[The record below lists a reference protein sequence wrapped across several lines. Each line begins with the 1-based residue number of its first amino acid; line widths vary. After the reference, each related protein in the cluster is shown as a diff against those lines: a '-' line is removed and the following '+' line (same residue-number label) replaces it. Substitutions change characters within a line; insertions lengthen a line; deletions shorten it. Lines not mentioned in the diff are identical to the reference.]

1 MIRSITIT
9 NYLDESIELELA
21 KPEKSGFV
29 VKSITGLGPSQASIN
44 TTEVATNDGSIYNS
58 SRLSSR
64 NIVLTLAFLPNDTIE
79 TTRQLSYKYFPVKK
93 KLTFRVD
100 TDNRQ
105 AEVEGY
111 VESNEPTIFSEEE
124 GTTISI
130 ICPDPYFYSVS
141 DLEKDTTVFYG
152 IEPNFEFPFANESL
166 TSNKLMIG
174 SIQRKS
180 ENVVVYNGDAEI
192 GITITIHAVGTA
204 SNIAIYNSR
213 TQEAM
218 KIDTDK
224 IKKITGS
231 GIVFG
236 DDIIISTVRGNKSI
250 KLQRSGKST
259 NILNCLDKNTDWFQL
274 TKGDNVFAY
283 TADEGSSN
291 LQFKIENR
299 VAFEGV

>member
-44 TTEVATNDGSIYNS
+44 TTEVATNDGSVFNS

-64 NIVLTLAFLPNDTIE
+64 NIVLSLVFLPNDTIE

-93 KLTFRVD
+93 RLTFRVN

-152 IEPNFEFPFANESL
+152 MEPKFEFPFSNESL
-166 TSNKLMIG
+166 TSNKLIMG

-180 ENVVVYNGDAEI
+180 ENVVAYDGDAEI
-192 GITITIHAVGTA
+192 GITITIHAIGAA

-213 TQEAM
+213 TREVM

>member
-1 MIRSITIT
+1 M
-9 NYLDESIELELA
+9 
-21 KPEKSGFV
+21 
-29 VKSITGLGPSQASIN
+29 
-44 TTEVATNDGSIYNS
+44 
-58 SRLSSR
+58 
-64 NIVLTLAFLPNDTIE
+64 
-79 TTRQLSYKYFPVKK
+79 
-93 KLTFRVD
+93 
-100 TDNRQ
+100 
-105 AEVEGY
+105 
-111 VESNEPTIFSEEE
+111 
-124 GTTISI
+124 
-130 ICPDPYFYSVS
+130 
-141 DLEKDTTVFYG
+141 
-152 IEPNFEFPFANESL
+152 
-166 TSNKLMIG
+166 G

-180 ENVVVYNGDAEI
+180 ENVVAYDGDAEI
-192 GITITIHAVGTA
+192 GITITIHAIGAA

-213 TQEAM
+213 TREVM

>member
-9 NYLDESIELELA
+9 NYLNESVELELA

-58 SRLSSR
+58 ARLSSR

-79 TTRQLSYKYFPVKK
+79 ATRQLSYKYFPVKK

-124 GTTISI
+124 GTTVSI
-130 ICPDPYFYSVS
+130 VCPDPYFYSVS

-152 IEPNFEFPFANESL
+152 MEPKFEFPFMNESL
-166 TSNKLMIG
+166 TLNKLEMG
-174 SIQRKS
+174 SIQRKT
-180 ENVVVYNGDAEI
+180 ENVVVYSGDAEI
-192 GITITIHAVGTA
+192 GIIITIHAIGTA
-204 SNIAIYNSR
+204 SNITIYNTR
-213 TQEAM
+213 TREVM

-231 GIVFG
+231 GIVSG

-250 KLQRSGKST
+250 KLQRSGKTT

-274 TKGDNVFAY
+274 AKGDNTFAY
-283 TADEGSSN
+283 TAAEGSSN